1 MNRET
6 IESRRSNSAGEKS
19 AFMRRMGSAAGV
31 WSAASILATT
41 AEAKQP
47 NVIFMLADDHTTE
60 ALSCYGGRFSDVFQT
75 PNLDRLANEGVRFD
89 QCIAVNSICTP
100 SRASTLTGLRD
111 FRSGTRTLQCALD
124 PSIPTYPSRFQAAGY
139 QTALFGKCHLYA
151 EPQGFDQF
159 AVTPKQ
165 GEYFDPKFIVKGT
178 PYPPFRKSVSMFS
191 LEPEKAAVL
200 LKKGHSTDVV
210 TDLALEWL
218 EERDS
223 SKPFLLEVHH
233 KACHA
238 PQDQYPE
245 RYADLLADV
254 TLPYPASW
262 GEDKSHRSDGSRL
275 FGIQFRYPHPLRK
288 GKMKEGVW
296 HPEEMNEELLEKR
309 RQGIT
314 IPRQAAEAD
323 YQKTVKGYLRL
334 TKGIDDSLGR
344 MLEYLEREGLLENTI
359 IVYSADQ
366 GYFLGEHDY
375 RDKRWMYEEAIRMPL
390 LIRYPQKIRPGTVVS
405 DTQVTNLD
413 FAPTLLELAGLPPME
428 QIDGISFAEL
438 AAGGKKPVRD
448 AVYYRYWMHLAH
460 HGVPAHYGIRTP
472 EYKLIFFY
480 GLPLDAEG
488 AIGGPTPAGWELYDL
503 KKDPAEMHNI
513 YDNPEYAGI
522 VQKLKKQLAELKQEV
537 GDTDEQYPELLKRL
551 AETP

>member
-1 MNRET
+1 MNKKAK
-6 IESRRSNSAGEKS
+6 ISRRSNRSLERKGFRQRLGATFG
-19 AFMRRMGSAAGV
+19 AFIAALIPL
-31 WSAASILATT
+31 AAAN
-41 AEAKQP
+41 AKQP

-60 ALSCYGGRFSDVFQT
+60 VISAYGGRFADVFQT

-100 SRASTLTGLRD
+100 SRASILTGLRD
-111 FRSGTRTLQCALD
+111 FRSGTRTLDCGLD
-124 PSIPTYPSRFQAAGY
+124 PSIPTYPTRFQAAGY
-139 QTALFGKCHLYA
+139 QTAVFGKWHVYT
-151 EPQGFDQF
+151 EPQGFDNF

-165 GEYFDPKFIVKGT
+165 GTYFDPKFIVKGT

-191 LEPEKAAVL
+191 LEPEKAAVV
-200 LKKGHSTDVV
+200 LKEGHSTDVV

-218 EERDS
+218 EERDA
-223 SKPFLLEVHH
+223 SKPFLLQVHH

-238 PQDQYPE
+238 PHNQYPE

-254 TLPYPASW
+254 TLPYPESW
-262 GEDKSHRSDGSRL
+262 WEDKSHRSEGSRL
-275 FGIQFRYPHPLRK
+275 FGIQYRYPHPLRR
-288 GKMKEGVW
+288 GEMKEGVW
-296 HPEEMNEELLEKR
+296 HPAELNEALLEKR

-314 IPRQAAEAD
+314 VPRHAAEAD

-344 MLEYLEREGLLENTI
+344 ILEYLEREGLLENTI

-366 GYFLGEHDY
+366 GFFLGEHDY
-375 RDKRWMYEEAIRMPL
+375 RDKRWMFEESIGMPL
-390 LIRYPQKIRPGTVVS
+390 MIRYPQKIRPGTVVA

-413 FAPTLLELAGLPPME
+413 FGPTLLELAGLPPMKE
-428 QIDGISFAEL
+428 IDGISFAEL
-438 AAGGKKPVRD
+438 AAGGDESIRD

-488 AIGGPTPAGWELYDL
+488 AMDRPTPAAWELYDL
-503 KKDPAEMHNI
+503 KNDPAEMKNI
-513 YDNPEYAGI
+513 YNNPEYAGV